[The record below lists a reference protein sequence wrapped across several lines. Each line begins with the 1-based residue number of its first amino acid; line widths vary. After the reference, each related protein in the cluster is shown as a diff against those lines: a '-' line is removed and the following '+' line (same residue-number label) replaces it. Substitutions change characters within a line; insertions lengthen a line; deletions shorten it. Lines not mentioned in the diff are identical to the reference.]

1 MIEKG
6 DNTVGQDY
14 SFYLSKIVNDG
25 ITASGQINDILFG
38 LKEISG
44 KLDTLIALKQVEL
57 SRSQP
62 QPQPQCQ
69 KEQR

>member
-1 MIEKG
+1 M
-6 DNTVGQDY
+6 GQDY

-25 ITASGQINDILFG
+25 ITTSGQINDILFG

-62 QPQPQCQ
+62 QPQQQCQ
-69 KEQR
+69 KEQQ

>member
-1 MIEKG
+1 MGK
-6 DNTVGQDY
+6 DY

-25 ITASGQINDILFG
+25 ITARGQINDILFG

-62 QPQPQCQ
+62 QPQQQCQ
-69 KEQR
+69 KEQQ